1 MGNKTH
7 KQDNMIL
14 PVLLVQDV
22 FVSLNDHLNYLISDH
37 DKMKVCLNKKEEFDK
52 AVLESKI
59 SLLTERVYKLKRQL
73 DKRKDNER

>member
-7 KQDNMIL
+7 KQDNMVL
-14 PVLLVQDV
+14 PVLLVQYV
-22 FVSLNDHLNYLISDH
+22 FVSLSEHLAYLISEH

-59 SLLTERVYKLKRQL
+59 SLLTDRVYRVKRQL
-73 DKRKDNER
+73 DKRQK

>member
-7 KQDNMIL
+7 KQDNMVL

-22 FVSLNDHLNYLISDH
+22 FVSLNDHLEYLTLEYNRI
-37 DKMKVCLNKKEEFDK
+37 KICMNKKEEFDK

-59 SLLTERVYKLKRQL
+59 SLLTDRVYRVKRQL
-73 DKRKDNER
+73 DKRQK

>member
-1 MGNKTH
+1 
-7 KQDNMIL
+7 
-14 PVLLVQDV
+14 
-22 FVSLNDHLNYLISDH
+22 
-37 DKMKVCLNKKEEFDK
+37 MKVCLNKKEEFDK